1 MRIHIWIGYIKE
13 GEREEEEEEEEEE
26 AGVTLMCPE
35 NR

>member
-1 MRIHIWIGYIKE
+1 MSMRIHIWIGYIKE
-13 GEREEEEEEEEEE
+13 GEREEEEEEEE